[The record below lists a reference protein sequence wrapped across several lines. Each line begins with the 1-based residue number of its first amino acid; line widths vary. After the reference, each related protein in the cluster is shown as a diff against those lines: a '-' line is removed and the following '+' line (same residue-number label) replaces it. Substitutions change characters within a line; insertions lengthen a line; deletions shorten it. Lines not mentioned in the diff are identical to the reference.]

1 MGLVAQGARLNR
13 PWRILHRGHDGLVLL
28 TEKQEGTFRRLLVA
42 PLRKSILLAGKMLP
56 YYLDNLIQVA
66 VMFGVAFPL

>member
-1 MGLVAQGARLNR
+1 MRKVPGLT
-13 PWRILHRGHDGLVLL
+13 VLGVFFIVGTMASSIL